1 PPRRPSPDQGAVAVA
16 APGPRAR
23 GRAAV
28 RLEPDAAARRPVG
41 ELILDAR
48 GAGKAAFLAPPPRD
62 RPGKPGLDRRRGLV
76 DVVAVEA
83 QARFQSQ
90 RIAGAEA
97 GELDP
102 PIVEQA
108 LHDGID

>member
-1 PPRRPSPDQGAVAVA
+1 VNGRPKPARRHFADHGSVAVTDL
-16 APGPRAR
+16 GPLAR
-23 GRAAV
+23 RRAAV
-28 RLEPDAAARRPVG
+28 RLEPDTAARRPVG

-48 GAGKAAFLAPPPRD
+48 GAGKAAFVAPPPRD

-83 QARFQSQ
+83 QARFQSE

-97 GELDP
+97 SELDP
-102 PIVEQA
+102 PIVE
-108 LHDGID
+108 